1 MELNYELVG
10 KRIKDIRIGKNLTQE
25 NLAEL
30 TEFSPSHIGHIERAD
45 TKLSI
50 AALVDIANAL
60 EVTTDQIL
68 ADVVYQSSE
77 LLADDFANLLKDCN
91 SNEMYVILQ
100 IAQAAKDAM
109 RVKKLSNSHP

>member
-1 MELNYELVG
+1 MELNYELIG
-10 KRIKDIRIGKNLTQE
+10 KRIKKVRESKNLTQE

-30 TEFSPSHIGHIERAD
+30 TEFSPSHIGNIERAD

-60 EVTTDQIL
+60 EVTVDLLL
-68 ADVVYQSSE
+68 ADVVYKSKE
-77 LLADDFANLLKDCN
+77 LLSDDFANLLKDCN
-91 SNEMYVILQ
+91 SNEMYVIFQ

-109 RVKKLSNSHP
+109 RMKQLNNIQ